1 MGSDLVSTAAAIA
14 AIDLATADR
23 DTVSAALG
31 LTTRL
36 IRMAQAVEIDANLRL
51 EALADDD
58 TTINP
63 EHINATATGR
73 SLAAATRS
81 VKRARASLSYPAL
94 RAAIARGE
102 LGGEHLDALDTA
114 VRSLAKELRSRLL
127 ERERHLVCVATA
139 TTLEEFRAR
148 LDAEVRDIEGDDGAG
163 RLARQRRHIG
173 ARTWTGRD
181 GMWNIH
187 GRFDAERAVSLVEA
201 LRRAT
206 EARFHAEHPSEAPD
220 DPLLRHEFFQ
230 ALGLADLMLGVAGG
244 SGRPEFIVTI
254 DEQTL
259 HDGRHPKSRVDCGRG
274 IHLPVES
281 LQAMAGRARFVPVV
295 VDRHGVVI
303 RQGRSVPTLDQLR
316 DSLLR
321 PVSLD
326 HGRTR
331 RYASRDQRRA
341 LRAMYRSCG
350 VPGCDRHVADCQP
363 HHVQFWE
370 HDGPTD
376 LAVLLPLCKHHH
388 DRLHAE
394 SWEVELALDR
404 SLVIRRHGEVIMSTG
419 PPIEQWA

>member
-1 MGSDLVSTAAAIA
+1 MDLVSTATALAH
-14 AIDLATADR
+14 IDLDAADHQVV
-23 DTVSAALG
+23 TEALR

-36 IRMAQAVEIDANLRL
+36 IRMAQAVELEADLRL
-51 EALADDD
+51 VALAEADP
-58 TTINP
+58 TLNP
-63 EHINATATGR
+63 EHLDAAATGR
-73 SLAAATRS
+73 SPSRATAAIRRATTAEALPHLRALLAAGLVGA
-81 VKRARASLSYPAL
+81 
-94 RAAIARGE
+94 
-102 LGGEHLDALDTA
+102 EHLDAFGVAL
-114 VRSLAKELRSRLL
+114 RSLRTGLRPRLL
-127 ERERHLVCVATA
+127 EQESQLAGFAAHMTP
-139 TTLEEFRAR
+139 EEFRAR
-148 LDAEVRDIEGDDGAG
+148 LDVAVRDIEADDGVD
-163 RLARQRRHIG
+163 RLQRQRRHIG

-181 GMWNIH
+181 GMWNVH
-187 GRFDAERAVSLVEA
+187 GRFDAERAVSLIEA

-206 EARFHAEHPSEAPD
+206 EARFHAEHPAETPD

-254 DEQTL
+254 DEETL
-259 HDGRHPKSRVDCGRG
+259 RHGRHRSSRVDCGRG
-274 IHLPVES
+274 IHLPVET

-303 RQGRSVPTLDQLR
+303 RQGRPVPTLDQLR

-326 HGRTR
+326 HGRSR

-363 HHVQFWE
+363 HHIEYWE
-370 HDGPTD
+370 DGGPTD
-376 LAVLLPLCKHHH
+376 LALLLPLCKHHH
-388 DRLHAE
+388 DRLHTE
-394 SWEVELALDR
+394 SWEVELAPDR
-404 SLVIRRHGEVIMSTG
+404 SLVVRRHGEVIMSTG

>member
-1 MGSDLVSTAAAIA
+1 MDLVSTASALAAF
-14 AIDLATADR
+14 DLDTADHHVV
-23 DTVSAALG
+23 TEALR

-36 IRMAQAVEIDANLRL
+36 IRMAQAVELEADLRL
-51 EALADDD
+51 VALAEADPA
-58 TTINP
+58 INP
-63 EHINATATGR
+63 EHLDAAATGR
-73 SLAAATRS
+73 SPSKATAAIRRATAAHTLPHLRALLAAGTVGVEHVDAFAT
-81 VKRARASLSYPAL
+81 AL
-94 RAAIARGE
+94 RSLRT
-102 LGGEHLDALDTA
+102 AL
-114 VRSLAKELRSRLL
+114 RPRLL
-127 ERERHLVCVATA
+127 EQEEQLALIAAHLTA
-139 TTLEEFRAR
+139 EEFRTR
-148 LDAEVRDIEGDDGAG
+148 LDAVVCDIEGDDGAD
-163 RLARQRRHIG
+163 RLQRQRRHIG

-187 GRFDAERAVSLVEA
+187 GRYDAERAVSLIEA

-206 EARFHAEHPSEAPD
+206 EARFHGEHPVETPD

-230 ALGLADLMLGVAGG
+230 ALGLADLMLGVGGG

-254 DEQTL
+254 DEETL
-259 HDGRHPKSRVDCGRG
+259 RNGRHAGSRVDCGRG
-274 IHLPVES
+274 VHLPVET

-303 RQGRSVPTLDQLR
+303 RQGRPVPTLDQLR
-316 DSLLR
+316 ESLLR

-326 HGRTR
+326 HGRSR

-363 HHVQFWE
+363 HHLEFWE
-370 HDGPTD
+370 DGGPTD
-376 LAVLLPLCKHHH
+376 LRLLLPLCKHHH

-394 SWEVELALDR
+394 RWEVELRPDR
-404 SLVIRRHGEVIMSTG
+404 SLVVRRHGEVIMTTG